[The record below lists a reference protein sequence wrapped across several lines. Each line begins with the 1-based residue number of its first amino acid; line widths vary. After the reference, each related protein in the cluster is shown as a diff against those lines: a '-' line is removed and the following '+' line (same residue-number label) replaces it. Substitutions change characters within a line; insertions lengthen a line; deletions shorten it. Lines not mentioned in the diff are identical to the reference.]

1 MKELLST
8 HQIKT
13 VNTNIVLHNHIYVTT
28 KALEKSVIGET
39 FAVSKC
45 LFKFINK
52 NNRLRN

>member
-45 LFKFINK
+45 LPKFINK